1 VLEVLL
7 PIAPIFVLIVL
18 GHLLRRGNIPSL
30 EFWNL
35 NDRLVYWV
43 LFPAL
48 LFYKTSTLK
57 FSGGLVVPYAVV
69 IYGGFA
75 CAVLFAL
82 LGSRLLRFEG
92 PLASSLVQGCARHNT
107 FIALAVAER
116 LYGAQGLAVAAL
128 TTALL
133 IPLTNV
139 TVVTLMVTLVR
150 GGSTGGAGEGVS
162 RAIARDLMRN
172 PLLIAVLAGIG
183 VNLGGVGHMPVL
195 HDVAQILGDA
205 ALPVML
211 LCVGANIRVR
221 AMAASAL
228 PTTLSL
234 LGKMVVFPGAVVMLA
249 TLTQLP
255 AAAAL
260 VALVYG
266 AVPTAPSGF
275 TLARQMGGDAP
286 VMAAMI
292 TVQTVVAFLTLPL
305 TLTLAARLL
314 SP

>member
-1 VLEVLL
+1 MLHILL
-7 PIAPIFVLIVL
+7 SIAPIFVLIVL

-48 LFYKTSTLK
+48 LFYKTSTIR
-57 FSGGLVVPYAVV
+57 FSGGLVLPHALV
-69 IYGGFA
+69 IYGAFA
-75 CAVLFAL
+75 CAVGFAL
-82 LGSRLLRFEG
+82 LAARVSRFEG
-92 PLASSLVQGCARHNT
+92 ALASSLVQGCARHNT

-116 LYGAQGLAVAAL
+116 LYGTEGLAVAAL

-150 GGSTGGAGEGVS
+150 GGGGGVA
-162 RAIARDLMRN
+162 RAIARDLARN
-172 PLLIAVLAGIG
+172 PLLIAVALGIT
-183 VNLGGVGHMPVL
+183 VNLAGVGHVPVV
-195 HDVAQILGDA
+195 HEVAEILGNA

-221 AMAASAL
+221 AMGAALL
-228 PTTLSL
+228 PTTLSV
-234 LGKMVVFPGAVVMLA
+234 LGKMVIFPGAIAALA
-249 TLTQLP
+249 TAMNLP
-255 AAAAL
+255 PTAAL
-260 VALVYG
+260 VAMVYG

-286 VMAAMI
+286 VMAGMI
-292 TVQTVVAFLTLPL
+292 TVQTAVAFVTLPI
-305 TLTLAARLL
+305 TMTLAARLFA
-314 SP
+314 P